1 MEKIFIPVD
10 GDQIIATLVF
20 VPEGKSRLAVVIC
33 HGFRGTKENGGK
45 IYAFAD
51 KLTRR
56 GLMVAAFDF
65 RGSGES
71 SGAFGDMTLTQ
82 QVADLKQVCA
92 YIGTRYQ
99 IPQILLGRS
108 FGGSTVIAAAPYLP
122 ETRGY
127 ILWSAPFN
135 LPLVF
140 AGLLGDD
147 YQRLMHGN
155 SVVLSDEGGQFE
167 LKPSLLLDFKAHDMV
182 MNLMAMRNKPVLVV
196 HGKEDEAVAVQNAC
210 DILAH
215 LPGAT
220 LHLVPGADHRFTDM
234 VEHREAITI
243 DWIDRH
249 FVEG

>member
-10 GDQIIATLVF
+10 RGDYIATLVF
-20 VPEGKSRLAVVIC
+20 VPESKSRLAVVIC
-33 HGFRGTKENGGK
+33 HGFRGTKENSGK

-56 GLMVAAFDF
+56 GFMVAAFDF

-122 ETRGY
+122 EARGY
-127 ILWSAPFN
+127 ILWSAAFN
-135 LPLVF
+135 LHLVF
-140 AGLLGDD
+140 AHLLDDD
-147 YQRLMHGN
+147 YQLLMQGS
-155 SVVLSDEGGQFE
+155 SVMLSDEGGQFE
-167 LKPSLLLDFKAHDMV
+167 LKPGLLLDFAVHDMAQ
-182 MNLMAMRNKPVLVV
+182 NLMAMRGKPVLVV
-196 HGKEDEAVAVQNAC
+196 HGRDDEAVAVQNARE
-210 DILAH
+210 IAAH
-215 LPGAT
+215 LPAAD
-220 LHLVPGADHRFTDM
+220 LHLVPGADHRFTGM
-234 VEHREAITI
+234 VEQREAITI
-243 DWIDRH
+243 DWLERH
-249 FVEG
+249 FA